1 MTEEA
6 RLEDVGS
13 GLAPVS
19 GGWFVVNARDGAWL
33 ENDAF
38 GARCVFEADRRVL
51 RERPDLDAQ
60 RFGETGFSLAVL
72 APGRPNGLYHAESA
86 QEDFFVVAGECLLIV
101 EGEERPLRAWD
112 FVHCPADTAHIFVGA
127 GDGPCVLLM
136 IGARTADKR
145 IVYPDSEPARRH
157 GAGVATETSSPAEAY
172 AHHPHWRP
180 RRRHGG
186 SALPWG

>member
-19 GGWFVVNARDGAWL
+19 GGWFVVNARDAAWL

>member
-1 MTEEA
+1 VTEEA

-19 GGWFVVNARDGAWL
+19 GGWFVVNARDAAWL

-60 RFGETGFSLAVL
+60 RFAETGFSLAVL

-101 EGEERPLRAWD
+101 AGEERPLRAWD

>member
-1 MTEEA
+1 VTEEA

-19 GGWFVVNARDGAWL
+19 GGWFVVNARDAAWL

>member
-19 GGWFVVNARDGAWL
+19 GGWFVVNARDAAWL

-60 RFGETGFSLAVL
+60 RFAETGFSLAVL

-101 EGEERPLRAWD
+101 AGEERPLRAWD